1 MITIP
6 TTREYNDSSKQRNSK
21 TEEQAEKAKVILT
34 GRRSN
39 KLTSGRIDR
48 QTKKGK

>member
-1 MITIP
+1 MTVANKE
-6 TTREYNDSSKQRNSK
+6 TQRQ
-21 TEEQAEKAKVILT
+21 EQAEKAKVILT